1 MKRIFS
7 KAELM
12 QLKDCYSSSQM
23 ASIIGNSEFLAI
35 VDLPYI
41 LAPLKDQ
48 FSFLIKHGQLTD
60 MECQEIAIDLSEIVL
75 PIYEQR
81 NPGDKNIRTY
91 IDQTRDYI
99 NGKLKKEQLLK
110 NRHSV
115 AAASANFALMAAVSN
130 GKSMLDNADMAIAVA
145 CEISS
150 NYPDKKYFNE
160 IKQYLIDIVNASDDV
175 S

>member
-115 AAASANFALMAAVSN
+115 AAASANFCRSVER
-130 GKSMLDNADMAIAVA
+130 KIINANTMPKNAKRL
-145 CEISS
+145 
-150 NYPDKKYFNE
+150 NTPKKITRFVLGSLICN
-160 IKQYLIDIVNASDDV
+160 QY
-175 S
+175 